1 MAKATFTNEQ
11 LCIAWA
17 KQAQAK
23 GTRGD
28 VVNDLMGQMGQNAND
43 TDAYR
48 KVYNNVT
55 QRKKQLASHPT
66 KPIRF
71 PELEAGKKGA
81 RRTDAQMDTLQAFF
95 DTPAD
100 EGKGDTES

>member
-11 LCIAWA
+11 LCRAWA
-17 KQAQAK
+17 KQVNATPK

-28 VVNDLMGQMGQNAND
+28 VVKDLMTQMGQNSTNAD
-43 TDAYR
+43 DYR

-66 KPIRF
+66 KPIKF
-71 PELEAGKKGA
+71 PELTVGKKGA
-81 RRTDAQMDTLQAFF
+81 RRTDDQMDTLQAIFN
-95 DTPAD
+95 
-100 EGKGDTES
+100 TE